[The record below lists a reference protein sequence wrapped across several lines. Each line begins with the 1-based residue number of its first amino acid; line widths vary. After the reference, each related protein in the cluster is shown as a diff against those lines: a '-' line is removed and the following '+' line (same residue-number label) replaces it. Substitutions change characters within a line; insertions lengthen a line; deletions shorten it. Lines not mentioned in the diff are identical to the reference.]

1 MCPLC
6 VWAQG
11 EHRHSSLDT
20 DTIDPMKEAILSE
33 VTVQGITGTQ
43 RLKDSPS
50 PFMVVTPRELNTL
63 TGSNIVDQISH
74 KPGLA
79 QITTGA
85 GISKPIIR
93 GLGYNR
99 VVAVEQGIRQEGQ
112 QWGDEHGLEV
122 DGEGVHSVEVL
133 KGPASLM
140 YGSDA
145 IAGVMILHPAPSLE
159 AGLMQVKVG
168 GEYQSNNNMRNYHVG
183 FAGALPSGNNGGKWV
198 WNWHYNSKD
207 AQNYKNDHDGKVRNS
222 WFDER
227 NVMGML
233 GTERQW
239 GHSLVRFSNVNFKP
253 GMIGKELAHQKIRH
267 TKVVS
272 DNQWNIGTGKLLAIV
287 GYQNNYR
294 REYEETGTG
303 TGSELCSPEH
313 LWSARTGTG
322 IALAMRLNTINYD
335 LKYQWSLGAA
345 TLAEPWKLAVGV
357 GGMWQ
362 QNKNEGEEALIP
374 DYRLFDLGGFVTA
387 GKKLGD
393 WHLSGGVRLDRRWL
407 NAFTSSEYGFEG
419 LRKNFN
425 GMSGSIGTVW
435 NVTDRLNLRLNVA
448 SGFRAPTVSELC
460 ADGEHEGT
468 FQYEVGNHK
477 LKSEHSFQ
485 TDLGLDYTTQHVSL
499 QASFFWNRI
508 SNYVF
513 LARTGN
519 WRVDVPE
526 FKYGQGNAS
535 LIGGEVGI
543 DVHPIEQLHIENTFS
558 FVRGRFLGSAL
569 ECKDLPKMPAPR
581 WNVNVKYLFPDFA
594 HGLCRRTYVS
604 AGMEYNLRQETYY
617 YTDDTETATPDY
629 GIVNLSAGMDLH
641 VFGNNCIQVSLTC
654 QNLFDKV
661 YQNHLSRL
669 KYVVEEDSGERYTI
683 YGMGRNFCIKVNVPI
698 NIRL

>member
-1 MCPLC
+1 MNKFIIIALLLPLNA
-6 VWAQG
+6 WAQH
-11 EHRHSSLDT
+11 EHSSLDT
-20 DTIDPMKEAILSE
+20 DSIDPLKEAILSE

-63 TGSNIVDQISH
+63 SGSNIVDQISH

-99 VVAVEQGIRQEGQ
+99 VVTVEQGIRQEGQ

-122 DGEGVHSVEVL
+122 DDEGVHSVEVL

-145 IAGVMILHPAPSLE
+145 IAGVMILHPEPSLD
-159 AGLMQVKVG
+159 AGTMQVKMG
-168 GEYQSNNNMRNYHVG
+168 GEYQTNNNMRNYHIG
-183 FAGALPSGNNGGKWV
+183 FAGALKDGNNGGKWI

-207 AQNYKNDHDGKVRNS
+207 AQNYKNDHDGKVMNS
-222 WFDER
+222 WFDES
-227 NVMGML
+227 NVVGML

-239 GHSLVRFSNVNFKP
+239 GHSLLRFSNVNIKP
-253 GMIGKELAHQKIRH
+253 GIIGEENAFQKIRH

-272 DNQWNIGTGKLLAIV
+272 DNKWSIGTGRLLAIV

-294 REYEETGTG
+294 REFETA
-303 TGSELCSPEH
+303 EDV
-313 LWSARTGTG
+313 A
-322 IALAMRLNTINYD
+322 IAMRLNTINYD
-335 LKYQWSLGAA
+335 IKYQWSIGRE
-345 TLAEPWKLAVGV
+345 TLTEPWKLAVGI

-374 DYRLFDLGGFVTA
+374 DYRLFDVGGFVTA

-393 WHLSGGVRLDRRWL
+393 WHISGGMRIDRRWL
-407 NAFTSSEYGFEG
+407 NAFNSDEYCFEG
-419 LRKNFN
+419 IRKSFN

-435 NVTDRLNLRLNVA
+435 NVTDQLNLRLNVA

-468 FQYEVGNHK
+468 FQYEVGNHY

-499 QASFFWNRI
+499 QASLFWNRI

-519 WRVDVPE
+519 WRDDVPE
-526 FKYGQGNAS
+526 FKYNQGNAS

-581 WNVNVKYLFPDFA
+581 WNVSAKYLFHDFA
-594 HGLCRRTYVS
+594 HGVCRRTYVS
-604 AGMEYNLRQETYY
+604 ASMEYNLRQDKYY
-617 YTDDTETATPDY
+617 YSDDTETPTPDY

-641 VFGNNCIQVSLTC
+641 ILGHNCIQLSLTC

-669 KYVVEEDSGERYTI
+669 KYVIDEETGNRYTI
-683 YGMGRNFCIKVNVPI
+683 HAMGRNICLKVTVPLDI
-698 NIRL
+698 HL